1 MAVASSELP
10 STERRS
16 HYKALL
22 DLGWE
27 GDWGSGEFEGE
38 NGNRRIFHG
47 VAICHSIH
55 AKILVSF
62 FLLQLRD
69 GGGQWAGINSG
80 GNASVQLGGGGRWWH
95 IRRLGAAGDGE
106 DDGAGASRR
115 HRPEKKERGEGA
127 HQGRGASPV
136 PLTPSGHP
144 TR

>member
-10 STERRS
+10 STERRR

-55 AKILVSF
+55 ARFVYRF
-62 FLLQLRD
+62 FSSNFGRLPFY
-69 GGGQWAGINSG
+69 SG
-80 GNASVQLGGGGRWWH
+80 T
-95 IRRLGAAGDGE
+95 
-106 DDGAGASRR
+106 DDT
-115 HRPEKKERGEGA
+115 
-127 HQGRGASPV
+127 
-136 PLTPSGHP
+136 LTPTGSIQVRVKIWG
-144 TR
+144 